1 MTSHPDASEEHLAA
15 WVRAAAAG
23 DRAAAHKVLR
33 AIEDRVYRLALRMLG
48 HPQDAEDAAQEILVI
63 VLTHLG
69 SFRGESSFSTW
80 VWRIAARRLAEV
92 KRGRRETDSFE
103 ALEERLTGF
112 RESAHALPVLP
123 DAESAVFAHEVRL
136 RCTEAMILSLDR
148 QARIAYLLGDIFNLS
163 GDEAAAVLEIDPA
176 TYRKRLARARERLYE
191 FMRQRCGVFDPANA
205 CQCERVA
212 AGASV
217 CGLLR
222 PEALLFANHPARAAK
237 QVVDRATR
245 EVTDL
250 LRVAEVIRDHPD
262 YAAPGSLVAE
272 LRELLD
278 SDRLELLRS

>member
-15 WVRAAAAG
+15 CVQAAAAG

-33 AIEDRVYRLALRMLG
+33 AIEDRVYRLAMRMLG
-48 HPQDAEDAAQEILVI
+48 HPQDAEDAAQEILVV

-80 VWRIAARRLAEV
+80 VWKIAARRLAEV

-112 RESAHALPVLP
+112 REGAHALPVLP

-136 RCTEAMILSLDR
+136 RCTEAMLLSLDR

-176 TYRKRLARARERLYE
+176 TYRKRLTRARERLYE
-191 FMRQRCGVFDPANA
+191 FMRQRCGVFDLANA
-205 CQCERVA
+205 CRCERVA
-212 AGASV
+212 AGASA

-222 PEALLFANHPARAAK
+222 RDALLFANHPARAAK

-262 YAAPGSLVAE
+262 YSAPESLVAG

-278 SDRLELLRS
+278 SDRLQLLRS